1 MTNNEIKNAT
11 IHEYRI
17 LIRAYVKAGE
27 YFLAE
32 YYETL
37 LNELLEQ

>member
-1 MTNNEIKNAT
+1 MTNSEIRNAT

-17 LIRAYVKAGE
+17 LIKVYIKAEE

-37 LNELLEQ
+37 LNELLQQ